1 MTYEYVGNPAF
12 FFFFLSF
19 LSLDKNDKKE
29 YNDDKKANTE

>member
-1 MTYEYVGNPAF
+1 MTYEYVGNPA
-12 FFFFLSF
+12 FFLSF

>member
-1 MTYEYVGNPAF
+1 MSEILHF
-12 FFFFLSF
+12 SSFFLSF